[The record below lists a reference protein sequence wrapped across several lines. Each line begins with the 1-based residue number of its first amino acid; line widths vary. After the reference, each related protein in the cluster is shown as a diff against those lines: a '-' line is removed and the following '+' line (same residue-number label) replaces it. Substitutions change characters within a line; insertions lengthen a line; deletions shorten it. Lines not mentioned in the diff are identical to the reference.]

1 MTKKWT
7 CKQALDKLTKGN
19 QKHAQQCRKKGLG
32 EKTFQLKETDPGQ
45 RPYAAILSCA
55 DSRVIPEEIFCAG
68 KGELFVVRVAGNI
81 SSPETI
87 ASLEYAVKKLYV
99 PLILVLGHEKC
110 GAVESAIDFAKDR
123 LNLGYNLNQLISY
136 IIPAVNVPTIND
148 VTRAVKKNATLSAAG
163 LTERSL
169 ILESYQTEK
178 KLLICSA
185 YYHFSGRVESLGT
198 CKCPT

>member
-1 MTKKWT
+1 MTEKWT
-7 CKQALDKLTKGN
+7 CKQALAKLTKGN
-19 QKHAQQCRKKGLG
+19 REHVQQCRKEGLG
-32 EKTFQLKETDPGQ
+32 ERTFQLKETDPGQ
-45 RPYAAILSCA
+45 RPYAALLSCA

-99 PLILVLGHEKC
+99 PVILVLGHEDC
-110 GAVESAIDFAKDR
+110 GAVDSAIKFAKDR
-123 LNLGYNLNQLISY
+123 LNLGHNLNQLISY
-136 IIPAVNVPTIND
+136 IIPAINDPTID
-148 VTRAVKKNATLSAAG
+148 DMPKAVKKNATLSAAG

-185 YYHFSGRVESLGT
+185 YYHLKGEVEWLGT
-198 CKCPT
+198 CKCPG